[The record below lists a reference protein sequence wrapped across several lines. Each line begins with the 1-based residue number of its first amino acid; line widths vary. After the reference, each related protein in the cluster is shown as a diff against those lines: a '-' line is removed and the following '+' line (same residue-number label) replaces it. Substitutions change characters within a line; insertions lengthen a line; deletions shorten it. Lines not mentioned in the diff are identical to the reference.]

1 MSNTMD
7 DQMLTKASVPPR
19 DDMVYKAMKIWMMD
33 MKRIKYLNKNEQVDE
48 MSELILTDNCEQ
60 TALVCWGP

>member
-1 MSNTMD
+1 MD